1 MLMANCGHTEFRKT
15 LILDEDIK
23 FEQFGTTTQHGG
35 DYNNCKTAFSLQCSR
50 ERSDDY
56 NF

>member
-1 MLMANCGHTEFRKT
+1 MANCGHTEFRKT